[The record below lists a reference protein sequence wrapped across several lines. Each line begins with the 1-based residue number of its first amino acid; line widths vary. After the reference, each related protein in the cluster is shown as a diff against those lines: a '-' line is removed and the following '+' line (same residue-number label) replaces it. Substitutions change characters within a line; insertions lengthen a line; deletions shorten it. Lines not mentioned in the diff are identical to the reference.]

1 MTSVTKNGKA
11 ILGTALLK
19 LFEEEEGGG
28 KTGGLIFEK
37 KRKKNSARE
46 VVAKLAALE
55 IKETIES

>member
-1 MTSVTKNGKA
+1 MFDCRDTVTSVTKNGKA

-37 KRKKNSARE
+37 KKKKKFSAGGGG
-46 VVAKLAALE
+46 K
-55 IKETIES
+55 TCST

>member
-37 KRKKNSARE
+37 KKEKKIQRGRWWQNLQHL
-46 VVAKLAALE
+46 KL
-55 IKETIES
+55 KRQ